1 MIPAPFQYF
10 APKTVNEAIGLL
22 QQHGDDAKLLAGG
35 HSLLPALKL
44 RLAQPAV
51 LIDISR
57 VSELKGITSNGDRL
71 VIGAGATYHEI
82 ATSEAVRSG
91 CLALAECVGQIGDIQ
106 VRNRG
111 TIGGSLAHADPA
123 ADLPAVVLALGAT
136 INVMGPNGARSI
148 AADDMFVAMMT
159 TALSPDEV
167 ITSVTFPHP
176 GQGVKAQHTPNCGNR
191 RRATLSS
198 AWRRMSNSTAGD
210 CRCVPHRRHRRW
222 RSCST
227 PASRRSG
234 AGRRLWR

>member
-10 APKTVNEAIGLL
+10 APRTVNEAIGLL

-167 ITSVTFPHP
+167 ITSVTFPIL
-176 GQGVKAQHTPNCGNR
+176 GRGE
-191 RRATLSS
+191 
-198 AWRRMSNSTAGD
+198 
-210 CRCVPHRRHRRW
+210 
-222 RSCST
+222 
-227 PASRRSG
+227 G
-234 AGRRLWR
+234 AAYA